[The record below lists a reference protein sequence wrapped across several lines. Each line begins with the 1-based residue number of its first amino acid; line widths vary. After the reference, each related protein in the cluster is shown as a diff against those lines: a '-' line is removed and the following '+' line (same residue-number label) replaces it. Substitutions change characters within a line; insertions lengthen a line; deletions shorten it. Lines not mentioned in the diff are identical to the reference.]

1 MVIWAIECD
10 EIGFSRYVTG
20 ETHEEVVG
28 ALVRAGFKR
37 MLKDDCP
44 YQDEPLV
51 FEDTHGRT
59 WDAMPETINQA
70 TDIGDWA
77 LFANAYDAPNNAVMG
92 AAEPRTLHGL
102 VRPSGVSE

>member
-1 MVIWAIECD
+1 MGEELEELKMVIWAIECD

-51 FEDTHGRT
+51 FEDKHGRT
-59 WDAMPETINQA
+59 WDAMPETLNQA

-77 LFANAYDAPNNAVMG
+77 LFANAYDAPNDSM
-92 AAEPRTLHGL
+92 R
-102 VRPSGVSE
+102 VSE